1 MAMRMTGMYSGLD
14 TETIIQ
20 ELVAAKRTKVD
31 DAQKA
36 QTKLEWK
43 TDVWKDLNSKL
54 KSLQNKYLMKMRFED
69 AYSKKTTK
77 VSNENAASV
86 ITGENA
92 MLGTQELEVLQLAK
106 TSYMTGGKV
115 GYQGTEELT
124 ALSKL
129 SELTGGPTGA
139 GALKLTVG
147 KGADKTEVDISVN
160 ENTTISDVLSKL
172 KEAGLN
178 ANFDAKQQRLFI
190 GAKESG
196 EANDFTITA
205 ADDDENGKK
214 ALAAL
219 GLKIEKDA
227 NGDPVEGSATKVDGQ
242 DAVIKLNGAIFRNE
256 NNVFDING
264 LTITALSE
272 THGEKVTISTET
284 DTSGIYDMIKNFFKE
299 YNTIIN
305 QVDKLYNADSAKGY
319 EPLTSDE
326 KEAMSESEIEEWEK
340 KIKDSLLRR
349 DSTLSTIGS
358 SLKEIMASG
367 IEVNGKKMYL
377 SDFGIETLGYFMA
390 ADNEKNAYHIDGD
403 EDDENTSANE
413 DKLLSMITAD
423 PDTVISF
430 FSKLSNTLYLKM
442 NDLSSSVEGYRSF
455 GNFYDDKKMK
465 TDYDDYKTK
474 IAELEEKLAD
484 YEDKWYAKFSAMET
498 ALAKMQSNASAVTS
512 LLGGS

>member
-1 MAMRMTGMYSGLD
+1 MAMRITGMNSGLD

-31 DAQKA
+31 DAKKA

-54 KSLQNKYLMKMRFED
+54 KSLQSKYLMKMRFED
-69 AYSKKTTK
+69 AYSKKTTT
-77 VSNENAASV
+77 VSNSSAASV
-86 ITGENA
+86 ITGDNA
-92 MLGTQELEVLQLAK
+92 MIGSQKLEVTQLAK
-106 TSYMTGGKV
+106 TAYMTGAKMKKMEGA
-115 GYQGTEELT
+115 EELT

-129 SELTGGPTGA
+129 SDLTGNMTGEGSLSIKA
-139 GALKLTVG
+139 GEET
-147 KGADKTEVDISVN
+147 VDIKVTAD
-160 ENTTISDVLSKL
+160 TTISDVLTKL

-178 ANFDAKQQRLFI
+178 ANFDEKQQRLFI

-196 EANDFTITA
+196 KANDFEITA
-205 ADDDENGKK
+205 ADANGQE
-214 ALAAL
+214 ALKAL
-219 GLKIEKDA
+219 GLKVEGTNGWDA
-227 NGDPVEGSATKVDGQ
+227 DGKPIEGSAMKVTGQ
-242 DAVIKLNGAIFRNE
+242 DAQIVLNGAVFE
-256 NNVFDING
+256 SSSNVFEVNG
-264 LTITALSE
+264 LTITALAE
-272 THGEKVTISTET
+272 TKGEEVTISTQT
-284 DTSGIYDMIKNFFKE
+284 DTSGIYDMIKNFLKE

-326 KEAMSESEIEEWEK
+326 KDAMSESEIEEWEK

-349 DSTLSTIGS
+349 DSNLSTIGGA
-358 SLKEIMASG
+358 LKEIMASG
-367 IEVNGKKMYL
+367 FEVNGKKMYL
-377 SDFGIETLGYFMA
+377 SDFGIETLGYFKS
-390 ADNEKNAYHIDGD
+390 ADNERNAYHIAGDKDD
-403 EDDENTSANE
+403 EDTSVDE
-413 DKLLSMITAD
+413 DKLLGMITSD
-423 PDTVISF
+423 PDAVVSF
-430 FSKLSNTLYLKM
+430 FSKLSNALYLKM

-474 IAELEEKLAD
+474 ISDLENKLTD

-498 ALAKMQSNASAVTS
+498 ALAKLQSNASAVTS

>member
-1 MAMRMTGMYSGLD
+1 MAMRITGMNSGLD
-14 TETIIQ
+14 TESIIQ
-20 ELVAAKRTKVD
+20 ELVAVKQTKVD
-31 DAQKA
+31 DAKKA

-54 KSLQNKYLMKMRFED
+54 KSLQSKYLMNMRFED
-69 AYSKKTTK
+69 SYSKKVTT
-77 VSNENAASV
+77 VSNSSAASV
-86 ITGENA
+86 ITGDSA
-92 MLGTQELEVLQLAK
+92 MIGTQELEVNQLAK
-106 TSYMTGGKV
+106 TAYMTGAKMN
-115 GYQGTEELT
+115 YQGSEELT

-129 SELTGGPTGA
+129 SDLTGNMTGE
-139 GALKLTVG
+139 GKLSLKVG
-147 KGADKTEVDISVN
+147 DETVDINVTAD
-160 ENTTISDVLSKL
+160 TTISDVLTKL

-178 ANFDAKQQRLFI
+178 ANFDEKQQRLFI

-196 EANDFTITA
+196 EANDFEITA
-205 ADDDENGKK
+205 ADANGQE
-214 ALAAL
+214 ALKAL
-219 GLKIEKDA
+219 GLEVQGTNGRDA
-227 NGDPVEGSATKVDGQ
+227 NGDPIEGSAMKVDGR
-242 DAVIKLNGAIFRNE
+242 DAEITLNGATFTSSS
-256 NNVFDING
+256 NVFEING
-264 LTITALSE
+264 LTITALAE
-272 THGEKVTISTET
+272 TKGEAVTISTQT
-284 DTSGIYDMIKNFFKE
+284 DTSGIYDMIKDFLKE

-305 QVDKLYNADSAKGY
+305 QIDKLYNADSAKGY

-326 KEAMSESEIEEWEK
+326 KDAMSESEVEEWEK

-349 DSTLSTIGS
+349 DSNLSTIGS
-358 SLKEIMASG
+358 ALKEIMASG
-367 IEVNGKKMYL
+367 IEVNGKKMFL
-377 SDFGIETLGYFMA
+377 SDFGIETLGYFKA

-403 EDDENTSANE
+403 EDDENTSANQ
-413 DKLLSMITAD
+413 DKLLSMITSD

-474 IAELEEKLAD
+474 IADLEDKLAD

-498 ALAKMQSNASAVTS
+498 ALAKLQSNASAVTS